1 LPNRLQGQ
9 LLHLAKVTGQR
20 VAVNAQATHQWMLMP
35 KGRAAGVS
43 FPWRLRRGV
52 RNMVR
57 PHRPP
62 RSIAMSVVTP
72 ASPPTLQIVKMDQ
85 GGVNERILAKE
96 TKADFRRIEAASIKM
111 PARFT
116 SAEGKRFF
124 VRLFSTL
131 QLNAHFIS
139 VIARTRLDHDDIAK
153 VEAALRERME
163 KVTNTL
169 NKAIDGA
176 EALFEANGITS
187 VATYDTKAL
196 EIEVGVLSSSGRR
209 YLEVLGKFDQLMPL
223 LQTLE
228 IHEVI
233 TTQTVDIQR
242 AGLKRQVRDVANAA
256 RNFASGLRRRM
267 NAGSP
272 SEAEA
277 RPIRVA
283 EQERGDGSPDEGAAD
298 AAEVGEA
305 VPAPAAEAHAV
316 ETGAETIQ

>member
-1 LPNRLQGQ
+1 
-9 LLHLAKVTGQR
+9 
-20 VAVNAQATHQWMLMP
+20 
-35 KGRAAGVS
+35 
-43 FPWRLRRGV
+43 
-52 RNMVR
+52 
-57 PHRPP
+57 
-62 RSIAMSVVTP
+62 MSVVTP

-139 VIARTRLDHDDIAK
+139 VIARTRLDHEDIAK

-163 KVTNTL
+163 KVTDTL

-176 EALFEANGITS
+176 EALFQANGITS

-256 RNFASGLRRRM
+256 RNFATGLRRRM

-272 SEAEA
+272 TEDEA
-277 RPIRVA
+277 RPTRVD
-283 EQERGDGSPDEGAAD
+283 EPERGEGSPNEGTAD

-305 VPAPAAEAHAV
+305 DPIPAAESHAV

>member
-1 LPNRLQGQ
+1 
-9 LLHLAKVTGQR
+9 
-20 VAVNAQATHQWMLMP
+20 
-35 KGRAAGVS
+35 
-43 FPWRLRRGV
+43 
-52 RNMVR
+52 
-57 PHRPP
+57 
-62 RSIAMSVVTP
+62 MSVVTP

-139 VIARTRLDHDDIAK
+139 VIARTRLDHEDIAK

-163 KVTNTL
+163 KVTDTL

-176 EALFEANGITS
+176 EALFQANGITS

-256 RNFASGLRRRM
+256 RNFATGLRRRM

-272 SEAEA
+272 TEAEA
-277 RPIRVA
+277 RPTRVD
-283 EQERGDGSPDEGAAD
+283 EPERSEGSPDERAVN
-298 AAEVGEA
+298 AAELGEA
-305 VPAPAAEAHAV
+305 DPIPVAETHAV
-316 ETGAETIQ
+316 QTDAETIQ

>member
-1 LPNRLQGQ
+1 
-9 LLHLAKVTGQR
+9 
-20 VAVNAQATHQWMLMP
+20 
-35 KGRAAGVS
+35 
-43 FPWRLRRGV
+43 
-52 RNMVR
+52 
-57 PHRPP
+57 
-62 RSIAMSVVTP
+62 MSVVTP

-111 PARFT
+111 PARFN

-139 VIARTRLDHDDIAK
+139 VIARTRLDHEDIAK

-163 KVTNTL
+163 KVTDTL

-176 EALFEANGITS
+176 EALFQANGITS

-256 RNFASGLRRRM
+256 RNFATGLRRRM

-272 SEAEA
+272 TEVEA
-277 RPIRVA
+277 RPTRID
-283 EQERGDGSPDEGAAD
+283 EQGRGEGSPDEGTAD
-298 AAEVGEA
+298 AVVVGEA
-305 VPAPAAEAHAV
+305 DPVPAAESHAV
-316 ETGAETIQ
+316 EIGAEAIQ

>member
-1 LPNRLQGQ
+1 
-9 LLHLAKVTGQR
+9 
-20 VAVNAQATHQWMLMP
+20 
-35 KGRAAGVS
+35 
-43 FPWRLRRGV
+43 
-52 RNMVR
+52 
-57 PHRPP
+57 
-62 RSIAMSVVTP
+62 MSVVTP
-72 ASPPTLQIVKMDQ
+72 ASPPNLQIVKMDQ

-96 TKADFRRIEAASIKM
+96 TKADFRRIEAASVKM

-139 VIARTRLDHDDIAK
+139 VIARTRLDHEDIAK

-163 KVTNTL
+163 KVTDTL

-176 EALFEANGITS
+176 EALFQANGITS

-256 RNFASGLRRRM
+256 RNFATGLRRRM

-272 SEAEA
+272 TEAEA
-277 RPIRVA
+277 RPTRVDDK
-283 EQERGDGSPDEGAAD
+283 ERGEGSPDEGAAD
-298 AAEVGEA
+298 AAEIGEA
-305 VPAPAAEAHAV
+305 DPIPAV
-316 ETGAETIQ
+316 ESHLVEAGAETMQ